1 MENNLKIISS
11 ELGMWLILGSGQGK
25 LMMSLEHFVVPESKG
40 RGRNR
45 TCQKSTGVDFK
56 SSQCPKLE

>member
-45 TCQKSTGVDFK
+45 TCQKSTGVD
-56 SSQCPKLE
+56 L